1 MSDKVMLLKDII
13 DMIQFENID
22 LYYKGSYCDS
32 YNTIQSIKESSWI
45 NDRVCCITYDDSCL
59 DKTIEIYLTSIDRKF

>member
-1 MSDKVMLLKDII
+1 MSDKAILLKDII

-32 YNTIQSIKESSWI
+32 YNINQSI
-45 NDRVCCITYDDSCL
+45 R
-59 DKTIEIYLTSIDRKF
+59 